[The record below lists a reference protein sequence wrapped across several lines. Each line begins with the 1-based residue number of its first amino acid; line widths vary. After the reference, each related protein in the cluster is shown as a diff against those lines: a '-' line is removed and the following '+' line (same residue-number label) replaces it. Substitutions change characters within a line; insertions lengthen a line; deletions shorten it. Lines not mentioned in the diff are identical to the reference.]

1 MIGLRVSD
9 IDILHR
15 IILVEGE
22 AKTHAGTELG
32 ELYRQQIIDLSDEL
46 SPRCKMVKLLLPHAS
61 YEEIG
66 NYVKIFS
73 P

>member
-1 MIGLRVSD
+1 MND

-22 AKTHAGTELG
+22 AMTHAGTELG
-32 ELYRQQIIDLSDEL
+32 ALYRQQIIDLSEEL

-66 NYVKIFS
+66 NYVNKFS